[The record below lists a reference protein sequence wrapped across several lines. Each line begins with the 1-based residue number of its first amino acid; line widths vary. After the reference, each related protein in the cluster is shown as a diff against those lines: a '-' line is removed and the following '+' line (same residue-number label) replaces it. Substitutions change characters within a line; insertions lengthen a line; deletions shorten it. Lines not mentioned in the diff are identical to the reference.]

1 MKLFECQN
9 CGQLLYFENTKC
21 ERCGRVL
28 GYLPDDAVLSAVA
41 EEEDGRWRALAA
53 PERLVRFCANAA
65 QGACNWLVPA
75 EGPDAFCL
83 ACRLN
88 RTIPDLGP
96 PEHLLLRQRLEAAKH
111 QLVYS
116 LLRLGLPLVSKF
128 EDPGAGLAFDFL
140 ADPVPGH
147 LTARKS

>member
-1 MKLFECQN
+1 M
-9 CGQLLYFENTKC
+9 
-21 ERCGRVL
+21 
-28 GYLPDDAVLSAVA
+28 
-41 EEEDGRWRALAA
+41 
-53 PERLVRFCANAA
+53 
-65 QGACNWLVPA
+65 PA

>member
-28 GYLPDDAVLSAVA
+28 GYLPDDAALSAVA

-96 PEHLLLRQRLEAAKH
+96 PEHLLLWQRLEAAKH